1 MHKFTSGAHLVCVWA
16 ELKCC
21 TCRGHFWSWTPV
33 FVPVW
38 AFNSGFVT
46 CFWRWTPEL
55 GRRLALNASLR
66 RQFLCKIWTII
77 YCWKALDVYFSTQL
91 EVHHFEF
98 CSSRKSTLSAGR
110 SESNSISS
118 PFSTSESDFCSSP
131 SISARKYLK
140 SQKNTQ
146 THSKVQKCE
155 FNIKTNENIPKSN

>member
-1 MHKFTSGAHLVCVWA
+1 M
-16 ELKCC
+16 ELNASFCASL
-21 TCRGHFWSWTPV
+21 GVQLWFWIL
-33 FVPVW
+33 
-38 AFNSGFVT
+38 
-46 CFWRWTPEL
+46 FWRWTPDL
-55 GRRLALNASLR
+55 GRRLALNASIR
-66 RQFLCKIWTII
+66 RQFLCKVWTII
-77 YCWKALDVYFSTQL
+77 YFWKALDVYFPTQL
-91 EVHHFEF
+91 EARHFEF

-118 PFSTSESDFCSSP
+118 PSSTSESDFCSSP